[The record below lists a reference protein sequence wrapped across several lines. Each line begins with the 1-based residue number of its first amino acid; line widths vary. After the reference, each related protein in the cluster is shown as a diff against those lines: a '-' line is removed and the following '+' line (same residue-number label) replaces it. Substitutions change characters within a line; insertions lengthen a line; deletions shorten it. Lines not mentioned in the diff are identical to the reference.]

1 MKTHNWVLDSFQIY
15 NRNEESLEVK
25 FKLEDIQFTNE
36 WIHAE
41 IRYTYWKEEA
51 RDIESGIHIFKE
63 KNSMDDIRFTNPYK
77 KHRSVDAETDMMLEI

>member
-15 NRNEESLEVK
+15 NR
-25 FKLEDIQFTNE
+25 NE

-63 KNSMDDIRFTNPYK
+63 KNSIDDIRFTNPYK